1 MDVFELK
8 TKVINGQA
16 PKKTLSIVRVNICEK
31 CEFML
36 KATRQCKVC
45 WCFIDLKTKLV
56 DSECPEHKW

>member
-8 TKVINGQA
+8 IKVVNGQA
-16 PKKTLSIVRVNICEK
+16 PKKILSTARVNICEK

-45 WCFIDLKTKLV
+45 WCFIDLKSKLV